1 MVNRTDSYTAIETA
15 EKGEDL
21 QGPFDDISEP
31 PKGIKI

>member
-1 MVNRTDSYTAIETA
+1 MEAA

-21 QGPFDDISEP
+21 QEPFDDVSEP

>member
-1 MVNRTDSYTAIETA
+1 MEAA